1 MRRGRLEE
9 AVRLLTTVPAT
20 RYGIRGR
27 GRLCS
32 GWAAD
37 LVLFDPRRIATLRT
51 EMVADL
57 PREQPRLLQRADG
70 IHWVFVN
77 GTAVVADGA
86 PRDGRAGRVLR
97 GGG

>member
-1 MRRGRLEE
+1 
-9 AVRLLTTVPAT
+9 
-20 RYGIRGR
+20 
-27 GRLCS
+27 
-32 GWAAD
+32 
-37 LVLFDPRRIATLRT
+37 
-51 EMVADL
+51 MVTDL

-77 GTAVVADGA
+77 GTAVVADGG